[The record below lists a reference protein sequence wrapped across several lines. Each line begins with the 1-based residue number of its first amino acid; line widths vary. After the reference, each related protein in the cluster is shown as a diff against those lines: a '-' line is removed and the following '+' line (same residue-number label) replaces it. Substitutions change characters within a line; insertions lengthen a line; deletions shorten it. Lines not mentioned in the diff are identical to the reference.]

1 MTHSV
6 VTNSP
11 EETQRLGEAWG
22 REAQPGWII
31 GLRGDLGAGK
41 TQIVK
46 GFAKGLGIETRVQSP
61 TFGLVHEYSG
71 GRLPLFHLDLYRLD
85 NEDQIRRT
93 GLEEYLYQKNGV
105 TIIEWV
111 DRWPQLLP
119 AALHTTKQSHRYR
132 YVSISQASESSR
144 RIDYEDFG
152 T

>member
-6 VTNSP
+6 LSNSA

-22 REAQPGWII
+22 REAHPGWIV

-46 GFAKGLGIETRVQSP
+46 GFARGLGVEARVQSP

-71 GRLPLFHLDLYRLD
+71 GRLPLFHLDLYRLE
-85 NEDQIRRT
+85 NEEQIRRA

-119 AALHTTKQSHRYR
+119 SPVQNLKPLWRYR
-132 YVSISQASESSR
+132 YVTISQLSESSR
-144 RIDYEDFG
+144 RIEYEDFG
-152 T
+152 A